1 MTGHSTAITAIAA
14 AMVSAAL
21 LGSCNSTGCTENRN
35 AIPQAEFFSAGN
47 EDAISLDSLEIVGVN
62 APRDSVLSAPG
73 TQVSKIYLP
82 MRPTADV
89 TAWSFAYRWKALDD
103 PRLNDT
109 ITFAYT
115 TIPYFTSEEC
125 GATYRYHIDR
135 MDYTRRLI
143 DSVAVV
149 DSMITNVDKVYIRIF
164 FKVSDADE

>member
-1 MTGHSTAITAIAA
+1 MIGRGTLISALAA
-14 AMVSAAL
+14 AGVSLAL
-21 LGSCNSTGCTENRN
+21 LPSCNSTGCTENRN
-35 AIPQAEFFSAGN
+35 AIPQAEFFAAGS
-47 EDAISLDSLEIVGVN
+47 EETITLDSLEIVGVS

-73 TQVSKIYLP
+73 TEVSKIYLP

-115 TIPYFTSEEC
+115 SIPYFTSEEC
-125 GATYRYHIDR
+125 GATYRYRIDR

-149 DSMITNVDKVYIRIF
+149 DSMITNIDKVYIRIF
-164 FKVSDADE
+164 FKVSESDE